1 MSDLD
6 DSLGILASWLDRQSI
21 PYMVIGGFAVTVW
34 GEPRMTRALNV
45 TVSVPPEKLSATIQ
59 TVGSQ
64 FISLVNNPI
73 AFVSET
79 RVFPILVH
87 EVPVDLIFAGLP
99 YEEEAIARA
108 KTIQLKSGTVRICSP
123 EDLILHKIVS
133 PRERDRED
141 IQGVFRYR
149 RATLDFDYLDPRV
162 EELADA
168 LADQTMLD
176 WYRQLRKRWS

>member
-6 DSLGILASWLDRQSI
+6 DSLGILASWLDGQSI
-21 PYMVIGGFAVTVW
+21 PYMVIDGFAVTVW
-34 GEPRMTRALNV
+34 GEPRMTRDLDV

-64 FISLVNNPI
+64 FTSLVNNPI

-79 RVFPILVH
+79 RVLPILVH
-87 EVPVDLIFAGLP
+87 EVPV
-99 YEEEAIARA
+99 
-108 KTIQLKSGTVRICSP
+108 
-123 EDLILHKIVS
+123 
-133 PRERDRED
+133 
-141 IQGVFRYR
+141 
-149 RATLDFDYLDPRV
+149 DYLDPRV